1 MRELTFTERY
11 FEVRQKFFEWPREQ
25 TVVKKLLLAMGM
37 AVLTGLLAQVRF
49 YLPWTPVPVTG
60 QTFAVLMSGVL
71 LGQWW
76 GGVSQIIYVALG
88 IAGIP
93 WFSGWSGGIQHLA
106 GPTGG
111 YLFGFIFAA
120 LFIGYFCDKYPKSR
134 NFVPMLGLM
143 VIANFVIVYGL
154 GLCQLALWLN
164 LVKNSPIT
172 IKELVWMGAIPFIV
186 GDITKII
193 LVAGIVKVVTPKK

>member
-172 IKELVWMGAIPFIV
+172 IKELVWMGAILFIV